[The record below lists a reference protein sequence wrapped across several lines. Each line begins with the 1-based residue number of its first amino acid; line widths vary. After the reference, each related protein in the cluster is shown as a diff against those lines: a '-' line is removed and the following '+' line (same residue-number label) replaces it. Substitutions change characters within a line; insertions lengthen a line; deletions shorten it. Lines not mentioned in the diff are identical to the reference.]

1 MSILPSLLPA
11 KTSAAS
17 EARRALMLDIAERAL
32 VILMF
37 THFGWLMLGAFQTRP
52 NLGTVLLVISEV
64 ASVIMIVMRRFS
76 ASLSQQPVDWLLAI
90 AGCCT
95 PLLAI
100 PGVVVS
106 DQAAQIGAGI
116 MLIGLCVQISAK
128 AILFR
133 SFGIVAANRG
143 LKNQGPYRFVRH
155 PMYAGYVISH
165 FGYLIG
171 WPSTHNIML
180 YTLALIIQMARLL
193 REEELLS
200 QDPGY
205 RAYMARVRYRLL
217 PGVF

>member
-100 PGVVVS
+100 PGNVVS
-106 DQAAQIGAGI
+106 EQAAQIGAGI